1 MSVQLKPL
9 NEQVIV
15 LTGATSGIGLVT
27 ARMAAKR
34 GAKLVLSARNQTA
47 LQELVAELSASGADA
62 IYVVADVGL
71 FEEVERLASEAL
83 RHFGRIDTWIN
94 NAGVSI
100 YGRVFDVPLDDQRR
114 LFETNYWGIVHGSLV
129 AVKHLRAGGGAI
141 INIGSALSD
150 RSIPLQ
156 GIYCAS
162 KHAVKGF
169 TEALR
174 MELEKEH
181 SPISVTLIKPSAIDT
196 PYRQHARNYLKVEPL
211 NPPPVYAPRTVAQA
225 ILHCAEHTQRDVYV
239 GAASRAI
246 ALAGAIFPGMTD
258 ALMEALFFRLQKT
271 RQRASSARRDS
282 LYAPSDDGAERGGY
296 PGYVVRTSAYT
307 AAALHPVAALG
318 LLATGITMGLLLLGD
333 RNPRRS

>member
-15 LTGATSGIGLVT
+15 ITGATSGIGLVT

-34 GAKLVLSARNQTA
+34 GAKLVLCARNQTA
-47 LQELVAELSASGADA
+47 LQELVAELNASGAEA
-62 IYVVADVGL
+62 IDLVADVGRL
-71 FEEVERLASEAL
+71 EEVEHLASEAL

-100 YGRVFDVPLDDQRR
+100 YGRVFEVPLDDQRQ
-114 LFETNYWGIVHGSLV
+114 LFETNYWGLVHGSLV
-129 AVKHLRAGGGAI
+129 AARHLRARGGAI
-141 INIGSALSD
+141 INLGSALSD

-169 TEALR
+169 TDALR
-174 MELEKEH
+174 MELEKEGAL
-181 SPISVTLIKPSAIDT
+181 ISVTLIKPAAIDT
-196 PYRQHARNYLKVEPL
+196 PYRQHARNYLAVEPL
-211 NPPPVYAPRTVAQA
+211 NPPPVYAPRTVASA
-225 ILHCAEHTQRDVYV
+225 ILHCAQHSRRDVYV

-246 ALAGAIFPGMTD
+246 ALAGALLPGMTD
-258 ALMEALFFRLQKT
+258 WVMKALFFRLQKT
-271 RQRASSARRDS
+271 NERASSVRRDS
-282 LYAPSDDGAERGGY
+282 LYAPSDDGGERGGY

-307 AAALHPVAALG
+307 AAVLHPVAAMG
-318 LLATGITMGLLLLGD
+318 LLATGITMGLLLMAD
-333 RNPRRS
+333 QSCRRA